1 MLEWEGNIYFPTW
14 CFVCCFKK
22 LIQQQLN
29 CLVNISALVFW
40 AAAGKLPGAG
50 LGQKHSPRGIWPGVP
65 DGPRH
70 PVYLWAT
77 GPESKSRT
85 YFRHVTTSDRFS
97 AFFSY
102 SVDWLPVMSALW
114 ATEGL
119 GPTFPRP
126 LMTSAFCWNV
136 PPGLGVWTPSPSS
149 CPCMPFPSQNL
160 IRSFLRL

>member
-1 MLEWEGNIYFPTW
+1 MTGGLRSVLEWEGNIYFPTW

-29 CLVNISALVFW
+29 CLENISALVFW

-85 YFRHVTTSDRFS
+85 YFRPMWQLQTGSPPFS
-97 AFFSY
+97 PTLLIGCLCCQPFGLLR
-102 SVDWLPVMSALW
+102 DWV
-114 ATEGL
+114 
-119 GPTFPRP
+119 RP
-126 LMTSAFCWNV
+126 F
-136 PPGLGVWTPSPSS
+136 PGLSWLLPFAGM
-149 CPCMPFPSQNL
+149 CPL
-160 IRSFLRL
+160 G